1 MKRIAV
7 NWLVGIALGGAALLA
22 GTGAARAGGDEDPAQ
37 IEAGRLLAERNCAA
51 CHAVKGA
58 GPSPVPTAPLFSRF
72 ARDWPIGQMA
82 EALAEGIVTGH
93 GPARMPEF
101 ILTPEQI
108 DELLAY
114 LVSVQE

>member
-1 MKRIAV
+1 MEQAAIRWLGCLAV
-7 NWLVGIALGGAALLA
+7 AAAVLLAGGGAAL
-22 GTGAARAGGDEDPAQ
+22 AGGGEDPAL
-37 IEAGRLLAERNCAA
+37 IEAGRRLAQQNCAA
-51 CHAVKGA
+51 CHAIRGP
-58 GPSPVPTAPLFSRF
+58 GPSPVAAAPLFSHF

-93 GPARMPEF
+93 GPVKMPEF
-101 ILTPEQI
+101 ILSPEQI